1 MELKNFIK
9 LALAEICDGIAEART
24 DIESKY
30 QGNCIIAPANLD
42 GVKAYQ
48 GTNDISFDLAIQVEE
63 ENSSTANG
71 KIGLKVLNA
80 GISSDSKISERKIN
94 RITFNVPFIPQ
105 GLRKPGDKKI

>member
-1 MELKNFIK
+1 MELKDFVK
-9 LALAEICDGIAEART
+9 LALTEICDGIAEART

-48 GTNDISFDLAIQVEE
+48 GTNDISFDLAIQFEE
-63 ENSSTANG
+63 KNSKATKG

-80 GISSDSKISERKIN
+80 GMTSDSKNLKKKMN
-94 RITFNVPFIPQ
+94 RITFSVPFIPQ
-105 GLRKPGDKKI
+105 GLRKTKVET